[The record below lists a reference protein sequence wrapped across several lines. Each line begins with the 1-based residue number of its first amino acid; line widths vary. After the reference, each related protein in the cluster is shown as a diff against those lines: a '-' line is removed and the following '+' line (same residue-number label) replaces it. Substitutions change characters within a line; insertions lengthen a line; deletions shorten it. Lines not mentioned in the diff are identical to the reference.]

1 MEKQLGGSG
10 QALVSWDLYSSKDR
24 EKLQPWNCRREEF
37 CKQLIKSL
45 NGFFVCVSIYYVL
58 ITEQRYRRY
67 LRNSPCPK

>member
-24 EKLQPWNCRREEF
+24 EKIQPFNCRREEF

-45 NGFFVCVSIYYVL
+45 NIFFF
-58 ITEQRYRRY
+58 
-67 LRNSPCPK
+67 